1 MESHLSALKHK
12 LSKGVTPKIT
22 ESPPPVSGARAKA
35 GAGLEPDAGPPGTR
49 PNIGQTEEPRGN
61 IKKVSETEKPASDLG
76 ENLPVT
82 TPMVSAAES
91 PLVSR
96 TTECSPNVEGS
107 VDRNSALGAKKQGT
121 VRKDAR
127 NFTFNEAEAKKI
139 EERNREMKERLK
151 RIKER
156 KATTANL
163 LSKERTPKPQPSSS
177 RTDGTSA
184 APQPKKS
191 GPKRTQPASQLRN
204 LQPKNKKNFTFDD
217 KKVEDIRSQNQELRE
232 RLKRIK
238 KRKLPSDTQG
248 INQPR
253 RAFHWC
259 VRLHEDNLSSWHCVD
274 ILLNPLIRTARIGG
288 LRRLTFPQPGKG
300 RLMCATAKTLQ
311 PQIEEECSQPAAA
324 SGSNDV
330 ISEDEV
336 PSIIPTVGS
345 VCPPSRTDEHNLF
358 SENRSLTRE
367 KEHEGEAVEAFNNLE
382 CEKHEAASKEEVPKV
397 IESNRLATSCANHL
411 TTIANSTTP
420 FFKDKEPV
428 KELSIEECES
438 SHDKEF
444 FASDEASEVNYNAP
458 KQVKKLRKRREF
470 FDAIRKAAVR
480 RRILTEEV
488 NSRIAG
494 PNLAPPASRHI
505 VKKELPNSNG
515 YDRPNLKI
523 DEIHAKVNHVEEV
536 LERLNEKCHHSKTEP
551 VIITTK
557 EEISKWFEEA
567 GLFSLNSNSNK
578 QPPIPG
584 PSFRRSAQTSRAF
597 KASDNP
603 PRNPNSSHPRN
614 DSASND
620 DHTQRRNLSEE
631 VNSPIA
637 GPNLHAPPASEH
649 RQEEE
654 LPNSNR
660 NDGPN
665 YTLDTIYAKM
675 NRVGEELDTLIQ
687 QRQTENQK
695 EIIQQPIS
703 EAYNE
708 PSASGTN
715 DGSIGVVVKSI
726 APTVSS
732 VCPSSRTDESQS
744 LRKKEHEV
752 GATEAYGNQEYDNQG
767 KTLVEKNSQ
776 NDGSSLAPPKH
787 MKFSEKELPRSEN
800 QNLMNTN
807 RYRNCEELLDKVR
820 DTISLLNTQGK
831 ASLELSNPQN
841 HGSSSAPPHYKKC
854 SEKELPPSENR
865 ILMDIIWRIYCDEL
879 YEKVREI
886 FPHLNIQGTT
896 LDQVSSLAYAT
907 KPEWDNQCESE
918 GPELTSM
925 VDVGSMNST
934 FNACCPGGEG
944 SEVSVKGTT
953 LDQVSS
959 LAYATK
965 PEWDNQCES
974 EGPELTSMVDVGSMN
989 STFNAC
995 CPGGEGSEVSVKGTT
1010 LDQVSSLAYATKPEW
1025 DNQCESEGP
1034 ELTSMVDVGSMNSTF
1049 NACCPGGEGSEV
1061 SVKGTTLDQVSS
1073 LAYATKPEWD
1083 NQCESEGP
1091 ELTSMVD
1098 VGSMNSTFN
1107 ACCPGG
1113 EGSEVSVKGTTLD
1126 QVSSLAYAT
1135 KPEWD
1140 NQCES
1145 EGPELTSMVDVGSM
1159 NSTFNACC
1167 PGGEGSEVSVKGT
1180 TLDQVSS
1187 LAYATKPEWD
1197 NQCESEGPELTSM
1210 VDVGSMNSTFN
1221 ACCPGGEGSEVS
1233 VKGTTLD
1240 QVSSLA
1246 YATKPEW
1253 DNQCESEGPELTSMV
1268 DVGSMNST
1276 FNACCPGGEGSEVS
1290 VKGTTLD
1297 QVSSLAYATK
1307 PEWDNQCESEGPE
1320 LTSMVDV
1327 GSMNSTFN
1335 ACCPG
1340 GEGSEVSVKGTTLD
1354 QVSSLAYATKP
1365 EWDNQCESE
1374 GPELTSMVDVG
1385 SMNSTFNAC
1394 CPGGEGSEVSVKG
1407 TTLDQVS
1414 SLAYATKPEWDNQC
1428 ESEGPELTS
1437 MVDVGSMNSTFNACC
1452 PGGEGSEVSVKGTT
1466 LDQVSSLAYATK
1478 PEWDNQCESEGP
1490 ELTSMVD
1497 VGSMNSTFNA
1507 CCPGGEGSEVS
1518 VKGTTLDQ
1526 VSSLAYATKPE
1537 WDNQCESEGPE
1548 LTSMV
1553 DVGSMNSTFNACC
1566 PGGEG
1571 SEVSVKGTTLDQ
1583 VSSLAY
1589 ATKPEW
1595 DNQCESEGPE
1605 LTSMV
1610 DVGSMNST
1618 FNACCPGG
1626 EGSEVSVKGT
1636 TLDQVSSLAYATKPE
1651 WDNQCES
1658 EGPELTSMVDVGSMN
1673 STFNACCPGGEGSE
1687 VSVKGT
1693 TLDQVSSLAYATKP
1707 EWDNQCESE
1716 GPELTSMVDVGSMNS
1731 TFNACCPGGE
1741 GSEVSVKGTTLDQV
1755 SSLAYATK
1763 PEWDNQCESEGP
1775 ELTSMVD
1782 VGSMNGTFNAC
1793 CPGGEGSEVS
1803 VKGTT
1808 LDQVSSLAY
1817 ATKPEWDN
1825 QCESEGPELTSMV
1838 DVGSMNSTFNA
1849 CCPGGEGSEVSVKGT
1864 TLDQVSSLA
1873 YATKPEWDNQ
1883 CESEGPELTSMVDV
1897 GSMNSTFNACCP
1909 GGEGSE
1915 VSVKGTTLDQ
1925 VSSVAY
1931 ATTPEWNNQCES
1943 ESPELTS
1950 MVDVES
1956 MNDTFNACCPE
1967 SEGSDVSVKNR
1978 GGSTCDC
1985 CIITKY
1991 FASALKSARIAVGAR
2006 EALPAANPA
2015 LGGVQTRVMQA
2026 GSPV

>member
-1 MESHLSALKHK
+1 MESPLSALKHK
-12 LSKGVTPKIT
+12 PSKGVTPKIT

-191 GPKRTQPASQLRN
+191 GPKCTQPASQRRN

-274 ILLNPLIRTARIGG
+274 ILLNPLIHTALIGG
-288 LRRLTFPQPGKG
+288 LRRQTVLLPVYSVLLIVRVCMSLFPPVTFSQPGKG
-300 RLMCATAKTLQ
+300 RLMCAAAKTLQ

-397 IESNRLATSCANHL
+397 LESNRLASSCANRL
-411 TTIANSTTP
+411 TTIVDSSTP

-515 YDRPNLKI
+515 NDRPNLKI

-703 EAYNE
+703 EVYNEPSASGTNDGSIGVVVKSIAPTVSSVCLSSRTGESQSLRKKEHENQKEIIQQPISEAYNE

-732 VCPSSRTDESQS
+732 VCLSSRTGESQS

-752 GATEAYGNQEYDNQG
+752 GATEAYGNQEYDG
-767 KTLVEKNSQ
+767 KTSVEKNSQ

-886 FPHLNIQGTT
+886 FPHLNIQDITTEQGPSVSNGTPTPKVDKPRVRHPLTSMEEKRATKDTADGWSIGGDCTKVSVKGKTSLGPSNLQYDESSSAPPDNIKFREEELPPSENRILLFIIKAFGGCKRWYGYCKELLQKVRERIPLLSTQNRGGTKGEHVPLNEELYYELGLDVQAGSGSSSGWTTDEENSSLYADAEGTT

-989 STFNAC
+989 
-995 CPGGEGSEVSVKGTT
+995 G
-1010 LDQVSSLAYATKPEW
+1010 
-1025 DNQCESEGP
+1025 
-1034 ELTSMVDVGSMNSTF
+1034 
-1049 NACCPGGEGSEV
+1049 
-1061 SVKGTTLDQVSS
+1061 
-1073 LAYATKPEWD
+1073 
-1083 NQCESEGP
+1083 
-1091 ELTSMVD
+1091 
-1098 VGSMNSTFN
+1098 
-1107 ACCPGG
+1107 
-1113 EGSEVSVKGTTLD
+1113 
-1126 QVSSLAYAT
+1126 
-1135 KPEWD
+1135 
-1140 NQCES
+1140 
-1145 EGPELTSMVDVGSM
+1145 
-1159 NSTFNACC
+1159 
-1167 PGGEGSEVSVKGT
+1167 
-1180 TLDQVSS
+1180 
-1187 LAYATKPEWD
+1187 
-1197 NQCESEGPELTSM
+1197 
-1210 VDVGSMNSTFN
+1210 
-1221 ACCPGGEGSEVS
+1221 
-1233 VKGTTLD
+1233 
-1240 QVSSLA
+1240 
-1246 YATKPEW
+1246 
-1253 DNQCESEGPELTSMV
+1253 
-1268 DVGSMNST
+1268 
-1276 FNACCPGGEGSEVS
+1276 
-1290 VKGTTLD
+1290 
-1297 QVSSLAYATK
+1297 
-1307 PEWDNQCESEGPE
+1307 
-1320 LTSMVDV
+1320 
-1327 GSMNSTFN
+1327 
-1335 ACCPG
+1335 
-1340 GEGSEVSVKGTTLD
+1340 
-1354 QVSSLAYATKP
+1354 
-1365 EWDNQCESE
+1365 
-1374 GPELTSMVDVG
+1374 
-1385 SMNSTFNAC
+1385 
-1394 CPGGEGSEVSVKG
+1394 
-1407 TTLDQVS
+1407 
-1414 SLAYATKPEWDNQC
+1414 
-1428 ESEGPELTS
+1428 
-1437 MVDVGSMNSTFNACC
+1437 TFNACC

-1838 DVGSMNSTFNA
+1838 DVGSMN
-1849 CCPGGEGSEVSVKGT
+1849 G
-1864 TLDQVSSLA
+1864 
-1873 YATKPEWDNQ
+1873 
-1883 CESEGPELTSMVDV
+1883 
-1897 GSMNSTFNACCP
+1897 TFNACCP

>member
-1 MESHLSALKHK
+1 MESHLSALKLK

-259 VRLHEDNLSSWHCVD
+259 VRLDEDNLSSWHCVD
-274 ILLNPLIRTARIGG
+274 ILLNPLRRTARIGG
-288 LRRLTFPQPGKG
+288 LRRLMFSQPGKG

-345 VCPPSRTDEHNLF
+345 VCPPPRTDEHNLF

-367 KEHEGEAVEAFNNLE
+367 KEHGGEAVEAFNNLE

-397 IESNRLATSCANHL
+397 LESNRLASSCANRL
-411 TTIANSTTP
+411 TTFANSTTP

-438 SHDKEF
+438 SRDKEF

-458 KQVKKLRKRREF
+458 KHVKKLRKRREF

-494 PNLAPPASRHI
+494 PNLAPPASRHS

-515 YDRPNLKI
+515 NDRPNLKI

-732 VCPSSRTDESQS
+732 VCPSSRTGESQSLRKKEHEGGATEAYKNPDYENQKEIIQQPISEAYNEPSASGTNDGSIGVVVKSIAPTVSSVCPSSRTGESQS

-767 KTLVEKNSQ
+767 KTSVEKNSQ

-831 ASLELSNPQN
+831 ASLESSNPQN

-865 ILMDIIWRIYCDEL
+865 ILMDTIWRIYCDEL

-886 FPHLNIQGTT
+886 FPHLNIQDITTEQGPSVSNGTPTPKVDKPRVRHPLTSMEEKRATKDTADGWSIGGDCTKVSVKGKTSLGPSNLQYDESSSAPPDNIKFREEELPPSENRILLFIIKAFGGCKRWYGYCKELLQKVRERIPLLSTQNRGGTKGEHVPLNEELYYELGLDVQAGSGSSSGWTTDEENSSLYADAEGTT

-1073 LAYATKPEWD
+1073 VAYATTPEWD

-1098 VGSMNSTFN
+1098 VGSMN
-1107 ACCPGG
+1107 G
-1113 EGSEVSVKGTTLD
+1113 
-1126 QVSSLAYAT
+1126 
-1135 KPEWD
+1135 
-1140 NQCES
+1140 
-1145 EGPELTSMVDVGSM
+1145 
-1159 NSTFNACC
+1159 
-1167 PGGEGSEVSVKGT
+1167 
-1180 TLDQVSS
+1180 
-1187 LAYATKPEWD
+1187 
-1197 NQCESEGPELTSM
+1197 
-1210 VDVGSMNSTFN
+1210 
-1221 ACCPGGEGSEVS
+1221 
-1233 VKGTTLD
+1233 
-1240 QVSSLA
+1240 
-1246 YATKPEW
+1246 
-1253 DNQCESEGPELTSMV
+1253 
-1268 DVGSMNST
+1268 
-1276 FNACCPGGEGSEVS
+1276 
-1290 VKGTTLD
+1290 
-1297 QVSSLAYATK
+1297 
-1307 PEWDNQCESEGPE
+1307 
-1320 LTSMVDV
+1320 
-1327 GSMNSTFN
+1327 
-1335 ACCPG
+1335 
-1340 GEGSEVSVKGTTLD
+1340 
-1354 QVSSLAYATKP
+1354 
-1365 EWDNQCESE
+1365 
-1374 GPELTSMVDVG
+1374 
-1385 SMNSTFNAC
+1385 
-1394 CPGGEGSEVSVKG
+1394 
-1407 TTLDQVS
+1407 
-1414 SLAYATKPEWDNQC
+1414 
-1428 ESEGPELTS
+1428 
-1437 MVDVGSMNSTFNACC
+1437 
-1452 PGGEGSEVSVKGTT
+1452 
-1466 LDQVSSLAYATK
+1466 
-1478 PEWDNQCESEGP
+1478 
-1490 ELTSMVD
+1490 
-1497 VGSMNSTFNA
+1497 
-1507 CCPGGEGSEVS
+1507 
-1518 VKGTTLDQ
+1518 
-1526 VSSLAYATKPE
+1526 
-1537 WDNQCESEGPE
+1537 
-1548 LTSMV
+1548 
-1553 DVGSMNSTFNACC
+1553 
-1566 PGGEG
+1566 
-1571 SEVSVKGTTLDQ
+1571 
-1583 VSSLAY
+1583 
-1589 ATKPEW
+1589 
-1595 DNQCESEGPE
+1595 
-1605 LTSMV
+1605 
-1610 DVGSMNST
+1610 
-1618 FNACCPGG
+1618 
-1626 EGSEVSVKGT
+1626 
-1636 TLDQVSSLAYATKPE
+1636 
-1651 WDNQCES
+1651 
-1658 EGPELTSMVDVGSMN
+1658 
-1673 STFNACCPGGEGSE
+1673 
-1687 VSVKGT
+1687 
-1693 TLDQVSSLAYATKP
+1693 
-1707 EWDNQCESE
+1707 
-1716 GPELTSMVDVGSMNS
+1716 

-1808 LDQVSSLAY
+1808 LDQVSSVAY
-1817 ATKPEWDN
+1817 ATTPEWDN

-1838 DVGSMNSTFNA
+1838 DVGSMNGTFNA

-1897 GSMNSTFNACCP
+1897 GSMNGTFNACCP

-1915 VSVKGTTLDQ
+1915 
-1925 VSSVAY
+1925 
-1931 ATTPEWNNQCES
+1931 
-1943 ESPELTS
+1943 
-1950 MVDVES
+1950 
-1956 MNDTFNACCPE
+1956 
-1967 SEGSDVSVKNR
+1967 VSVKNR

-1991 FASALKSARIAVGAR
+1991 FVSALKSARIAVGAR

>member
-1 MESHLSALKHK
+1 MESPLSALKHK
-12 LSKGVTPKIT
+12 VSKGVTPKIT

-191 GPKRTQPASQLRN
+191 GPKCTQPASQLRN

-288 LRRLTFPQPGKG
+288 LRRLTFSQPGKG

-397 IESNRLATSCANHL
+397 LESNRLATSCANRL
-411 TTIANSTTP
+411 TTIADSTTP

-480 RRILTEEV
+480 RRILSEEL

-494 PNLAPPASRHI
+494 PNLAPPASRHS

-515 YDRPNLKI
+515 NDRPNLKI

-637 GPNLHAPPASEH
+637 GPNLYAPPASEH

-732 VCPSSRTDESQS
+732 VCLSSRTGESQS

-752 GATEAYGNQEYDNQG
+752 GATEAYGNQGYDG
-767 KTLVEKNSQ
+767 RTSVEKNSQ

-831 ASLELSNPQN
+831 ASLESSNPQN

-865 ILMDIIWRIYCDEL
+865 ILMDTIWRIYCDEL

-886 FPHLNIQGTT
+886 FPHLNIQDITTEQGPSVSNGTPT
-896 LDQVSSLAYAT
+896 PKVDKSRVRH
-907 KPEWDNQCESE
+907 P
-918 GPELTSM
+918 LTSM
-925 VDVGSMNST
+925 EEKRATKDTADGWSI
-934 FNACCPGGEG
+934 GGDCTK
-944 SEVSVKGTT
+944 VSVKPVPQNLPDHHVWPYEPRIFFPPFVPDADKHQVPDTNLVPPAGGLIICAVDTAPFLPIDPFHQLLTFT
-953 LDQVSS
+953 LCQYRGGPYAARLSRTPRVSS
-959 LAYATK
+959 PWPTERSCCRPTQPLSTPLPHVYRTRFK
-965 PEWDNQCES
+965 GDEGVPEAFH
-974 EGPELTSMVDVGSMN
+974 GTSLWFRV
-989 STFNAC
+989 
-995 CPGGEGSEVSVKGTT
+995 TT
-1010 LDQVSSLAYATKPEW
+1010 DDPVW
-1025 DNQCESEGP
+1025 
-1034 ELTSMVDVGSMNSTF
+1034 
-1049 NACCPGGEGSEV
+1049 
-1061 SVKGTTLDQVSS
+1061 
-1073 LAYATKPEWD
+1073 
-1083 NQCESEGP
+1083 
-1091 ELTSMVD
+1091 
-1098 VGSMNSTFN
+1098 
-1107 ACCPGG
+1107 
-1113 EGSEVSVKGTTLD
+1113 
-1126 QVSSLAYAT
+1126 
-1135 KPEWD
+1135 
-1140 NQCES
+1140 
-1145 EGPELTSMVDVGSM
+1145 
-1159 NSTFNACC
+1159 
-1167 PGGEGSEVSVKGT
+1167 
-1180 TLDQVSS
+1180 
-1187 LAYATKPEWD
+1187 
-1197 NQCESEGPELTSM
+1197 
-1210 VDVGSMNSTFN
+1210 
-1221 ACCPGGEGSEVS
+1221 
-1233 VKGTTLD
+1233 
-1240 QVSSLA
+1240 
-1246 YATKPEW
+1246 
-1253 DNQCESEGPELTSMV
+1253 
-1268 DVGSMNST
+1268 
-1276 FNACCPGGEGSEVS
+1276 
-1290 VKGTTLD
+1290 
-1297 QVSSLAYATK
+1297 
-1307 PEWDNQCESEGPE
+1307 
-1320 LTSMVDV
+1320 
-1327 GSMNSTFN
+1327 
-1335 ACCPG
+1335 
-1340 GEGSEVSVKGTTLD
+1340 
-1354 QVSSLAYATKP
+1354 
-1365 EWDNQCESE
+1365 
-1374 GPELTSMVDVG
+1374 
-1385 SMNSTFNAC
+1385 
-1394 CPGGEGSEVSVKG
+1394 
-1407 TTLDQVS
+1407 
-1414 SLAYATKPEWDNQC
+1414 
-1428 ESEGPELTS
+1428 
-1437 MVDVGSMNSTFNACC
+1437 
-1452 PGGEGSEVSVKGTT
+1452 
-1466 LDQVSSLAYATK
+1466 
-1478 PEWDNQCESEGP
+1478 
-1490 ELTSMVD
+1490 
-1497 VGSMNSTFNA
+1497 
-1507 CCPGGEGSEVS
+1507 
-1518 VKGTTLDQ
+1518 
-1526 VSSLAYATKPE
+1526 
-1537 WDNQCESEGPE
+1537 
-1548 LTSMV
+1548 
-1553 DVGSMNSTFNACC
+1553 
-1566 PGGEG
+1566 
-1571 SEVSVKGTTLDQ
+1571 
-1583 VSSLAY
+1583 
-1589 ATKPEW
+1589 
-1595 DNQCESEGPE
+1595 
-1605 LTSMV
+1605 
-1610 DVGSMNST
+1610 
-1618 FNACCPGG
+1618 
-1626 EGSEVSVKGT
+1626 
-1636 TLDQVSSLAYATKPE
+1636 
-1651 WDNQCES
+1651 
-1658 EGPELTSMVDVGSMN
+1658 
-1673 STFNACCPGGEGSE
+1673 
-1687 VSVKGT
+1687 
-1693 TLDQVSSLAYATKP
+1693 
-1707 EWDNQCESE
+1707 
-1716 GPELTSMVDVGSMNS
+1716 
-1731 TFNACCPGGE
+1731 
-1741 GSEVSVKGTTLDQV
+1741 
-1755 SSLAYATK
+1755 
-1763 PEWDNQCESEGP
+1763 
-1775 ELTSMVD
+1775 
-1782 VGSMNGTFNAC
+1782 
-1793 CPGGEGSEVS
+1793 
-1803 VKGTT
+1803 
-1808 LDQVSSLAY
+1808 
-1817 ATKPEWDN
+1817 
-1825 QCESEGPELTSMV
+1825 
-1838 DVGSMNSTFNA
+1838 
-1849 CCPGGEGSEVSVKGT
+1849 
-1864 TLDQVSSLA
+1864 
-1873 YATKPEWDNQ
+1873 
-1883 CESEGPELTSMVDV
+1883 
-1897 GSMNSTFNACCP
+1897 
-1909 GGEGSE
+1909 
-1915 VSVKGTTLDQ
+1915 
-1925 VSSVAY
+1925 SSV
-1931 ATTPEWNNQCES
+1931 
-1943 ESPELTS
+1943 
-1950 MVDVES
+1950 V
-1956 MNDTFNACCPE
+1956 
-1967 SEGSDVSVKNR
+1967 
-1978 GGSTCDC
+1978 
-1985 CIITKY
+1985 
-1991 FASALKSARIAVGAR
+1991 
-2006 EALPAANPA
+2006 
-2015 LGGVQTRVMQA
+2015 
-2026 GSPV
+2026 